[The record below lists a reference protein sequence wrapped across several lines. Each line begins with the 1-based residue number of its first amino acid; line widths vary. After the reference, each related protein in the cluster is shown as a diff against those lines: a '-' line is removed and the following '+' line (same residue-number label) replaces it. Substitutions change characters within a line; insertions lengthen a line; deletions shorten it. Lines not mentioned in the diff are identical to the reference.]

1 MKAKILVLGLVLATI
16 ATIPVGKGMAG
27 LAVER
32 GRPVDACNLQTD
44 ASGDYAAANSDEQLE
59 LRVCMHKI
67 VLPSSLQREAEL
79 YYYRR
84 HRKTCDLFHDF
95 LKRSSIQI
103 EELLCTVQL

>member
-1 MKAKILVLGLVLATI
+1 MGRHEGAILLFARVSH
-16 ATIPVGKGMAG
+16 PVKPT
-27 LAVER
+27 VEAFTH
-32 GRPVDACNLQTD
+32 P
-44 ASGDYAAANSDEQLE
+44 YAAANSDEQLE

-95 LKRSSIQI
+95 LKRSSIQM